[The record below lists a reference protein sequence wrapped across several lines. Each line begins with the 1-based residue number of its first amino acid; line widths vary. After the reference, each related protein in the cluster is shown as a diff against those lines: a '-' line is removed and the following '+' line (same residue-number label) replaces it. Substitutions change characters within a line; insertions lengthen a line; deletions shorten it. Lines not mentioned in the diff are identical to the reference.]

1 MGLDRDR
8 LRTKLGDISSST
20 ARLKSLLSEGRD
32 VFLLS
37 PDSQDIARSRLL
49 TAIEAAL
56 NICFHL
62 CAKRLDQVPDE
73 YSACF
78 ERLGDGDVIPK
89 NLAKKLAR
97 MARFRNRLVHLYWDI
112 DYGEVFDFLPEGLED
127 LREYAKAIGHL
138 L

>member
-1 MGLDRDR
+1 MTLDRNR
-8 LRTKLGDISSST
+8 LRGKLGDISSST
-20 ARLKSLLSEGRD
+20 ARLQALLAEGREA
-32 VFLLS
+32 FLQN

-62 CAKRLDQVPDE
+62 CARQLEQVPEE
-73 YSACF
+73 YAACF
-78 ERLGDGDVIPK
+78 QRLGENGLIPAG
-89 NLAKKLAR
+89 LAGRLAR

-112 DYGEVFDFLPEGLED
+112 DYGEVFDFLPDGLTD
-127 LREYAKAIGHL
+127 LREYAKTVGRL